1 MYTKASVRPSATPVR
16 HWVVQVTTRRAVKPL
31 ASSWPP
37 PCASWSITATTLC
50 GKRYV
55 FPREDALLLPALE
68 GKAQELVRELQRDHE
83 ALHGRIVAL
92 REALGSASCDELYAG
107 ACAFTA
113 AYFEHMHEEEQRHE
127 AVIRAHLSVD
137 ELTTFAR
144 KSVERTAPSD
154 QRMMLGFVVPAITD
168 ADANALLARLPA
180 ALASELRLLRNAA
193 G

>member
-1 MYTKASVRPSATPVR
+1 MTSANVDIFRNVHKGIRKALSDAC
-16 HWVVQVTTRRAVKPL
+16 QALGRAGDDEARGKAARELL
-31 ASSWPP
+31 A
-37 PCASWSITATTLC
+37 AGLRFVEHH
-50 GKRYV
+50 GDN
-55 FPREDALLLPALE
+55 EDALLLPALE